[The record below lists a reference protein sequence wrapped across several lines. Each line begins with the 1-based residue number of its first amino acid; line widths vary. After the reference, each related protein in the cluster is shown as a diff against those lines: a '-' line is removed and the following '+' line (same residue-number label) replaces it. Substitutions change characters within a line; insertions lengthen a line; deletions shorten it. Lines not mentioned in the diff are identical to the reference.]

1 MFENIQS
8 FTIKKASWTEAGTF
22 ALLHKHIKHL
32 KTYTCIFNNS
42 FDLIHASVDILNWC
56 TYCYRNFQI
65 EDFVMISAKEAKDL
79 LYTLFSENFITT
91 TVSYIHLK
99 IWILFLN
106 LWAVKKLWLWMT
118 LNRIL
123 VQVNNSRKSP
133 RPLTTPPPGP
143 SSSLL
148 STFSMWRLWCWIG
161 VTR

>member
-8 FTIKKASWTEAGTF
+8 FTVKKASWTEAGTF
-22 ALLHKHIKHL
+22 ALLHKYIKYL

-99 IWILFLN
+99 RWILFSQFLSCQE
-106 LWAVKKLWLWMT
+106 T
-118 LNRIL
+118 LIL
-123 VQVNNSRKSP
+123 IDTQQNSSA
-133 RPLTTPPPGP
+133 
-143 SSSLL
+143 SQ
-148 STFSMWRLWCWIG
+148 
-161 VTR
+161 

>member
-32 KTYTCIFNNS
+32 KTYTCTCIFNNS

-99 IWILFLN
+99 RRILFSQFLSCQE
-106 LWAVKKLWLWMT
+106 T
-118 LNRIL
+118 LTLIDT
-123 VQVNNSRKSP
+123 QQNSSA
-133 RPLTTPPPGP
+133 
-143 SSSLL
+143 S
-148 STFSMWRLWCWIG
+148 
-161 VTR
+161 

>member
-8 FTIKKASWTEAGTF
+8 FTVKKASWTEAGMF
-22 ALLHKHIKHL
+22 ALLHKYIKYL
-32 KTYTCIFNNS
+32 KTYTGTCIFNNS

-99 IWILFLN
+99 RWILFSQFLSCQE
-106 LWAVKKLWLWMT
+106 T
-118 LNRIL
+118 LIL
-123 VQVNNSRKSP
+123 IDTQQNSSA
-133 RPLTTPPPGP
+133 
-143 SSSLL
+143 S
-148 STFSMWRLWCWIG
+148 
-161 VTR
+161 